1 MTHKTPQLHH
11 QRGWT
16 VVDTVITALALSL
29 LGFGMKVYIDMD
41 LKQRQGELNRSIENH
56 LGAFTY
62 RLESHAGVSALNDGP
77 APAAASP
84 VSAEIVADLYYF
96 CSTLREQDESY
107 IVRRVRYPA
116 FARHMA
122 EVAQACS
129 NMAGQVAKKTFSHG
143 QLRAAATLQ
152 RQRFVVAVEAAAVE
166 RKRIDMERVADM
178 QARNIKD
185 APERMSTL
193 QDWGKN

>member
-1 MTHKTPQLHH
+1 MTHKTPQLRR

-16 VVDTVITALALSL
+16 VVDTVVTVLAFAL
-29 LGFGMKVYIDMD
+29 LGIGMKVYIDMD
-41 LKQRQGELNRSIENH
+41 LKQRQGELNRAIENH

-62 RLESHAGVSALNDGP
+62 RLESHAGASVFDDAPTPADG
-77 APAAASP
+77 SP

-152 RQRFVVAVEAAAVE
+152 RQRFVVAAAAAAVE
-166 RKRIDMERVADM
+166 RNRIDMERVADM